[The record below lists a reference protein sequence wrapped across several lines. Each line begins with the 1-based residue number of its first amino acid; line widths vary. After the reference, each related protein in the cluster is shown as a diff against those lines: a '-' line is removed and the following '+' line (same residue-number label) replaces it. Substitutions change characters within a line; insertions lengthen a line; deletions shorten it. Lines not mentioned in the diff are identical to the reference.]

1 MATVKSF
8 EELEVWQLSRELVL
22 DIYNM
27 FGKHRDFAFRDQ
39 IQRAA
44 VSIMNN
50 IAEGFER
57 KTNNE
62 FIRFLYYSKGSAGEV
77 KSMLY
82 LATDL
87 EKINNDDFKKIYN
100 KTSRISKMLFG
111 LITSLQK
118 VNERKKN

>member
-27 FGKHRDFAFRDQ
+27 FGKHKDFAFRDQ

-87 EKINNDDFKKIYN
+87 EKINNDDFQKIYN

>member
-87 EKINNDDFKKIYN
+87 EKINNDDFQKIYN

-118 VNERKKN
+118 VNEQNKN